1 MELTYARYLR
11 DEGLREE
18 LERYAHR
25 ERAELMHRY
34 LAQAVHAL
42 SLRTPREADACHS
55 YASR

>member
-18 LERYAHR
+18 LVRRAHR
-25 ERAELMHRY
+25 ERVDEMYRY
-34 LAQAVHAL
+34 LAQAVQVLRA
-42 SLRTPREADACHS
+42 RTPREADACHS